1 LKNLI
6 TLLSLVF
13 LTHCSINQKAK
24 QGSVYNYGVKGDG
37 LHDDTE
43 GVQMALDKND
53 TIYLPKGTY
62 LVSHLIVKDNKTIL
76 TDGFETIIKQKSNH
90 AAVTYYDADK
100 SLICLTGSNI
110 VIYKLTCEGNI
121 NSYQGEQN
129 HGVLL
134 LPTTKNITNVHL
146 KGLNI
151 KNMRGDGLCIS
162 NTRFFC
168 ADIVAENL
176 TIQNVYR
183 NGVSITSGH
192 HIKVSNVDVKQS
204 GMAGIDLEG
213 EGTTDMPFENIRI
226 EKALVGNI
234 GVSGMNQKAK
244 NITVKQLH
252 VDGSLKGS
260 NPPYKY
266 MNPSGILIEKAENV
280 SFDDVLVENV
290 PEFAIYAG
298 DVDTKNHL
306 LSQNIV
312 FNNVTLRKA
321 SLKETRYNAYVCV
334 MGFTDVA
341 FNNLNADIENDK
353 TLFLGKSSTFKNT
366 QQVKIN
372 KAIIKG
378 GKNLAQKCQLI
389 GKNLTTNTEG
399 VLLSEMTE
407 ASLIEDS
414 DITCK
419 RMTDR
424 GEAAQK
430 PKVPVAYNTK
440 KLDYK
445 TTGFELKN
453 CKIVEKE

>member
-1 LKNLI
+1 M
-6 TLLSLVF
+6 
-13 LTHCSINQKAK
+13 HCSTSQKVQ

-43 GVQMALDKND
+43 GIQTALNTHD
-53 TIYLPKGTY
+53 TIYLPKGIY
-62 LVSHLIVKDNKTIL
+62 LVGQLIVSDNKTIL
-76 TDGFETIIKQKSNH
+76 TDGFETVLKQKSNH
-90 AAVTYYDADK
+90 AAVAHYDFDK
-100 SLICLTGSNI
+100 SLILITGSNI
-110 VIYKLTCEGNI
+110 VINNLTCEGNI
-121 NSYQGEQN
+121 NSYEGEQN

-168 ADIVAENL
+168 ANIKAENL

-192 HIKVSNVDVKQS
+192 DIKVSNVTVKQS

-213 EGTTDMPFENIRI
+213 EGTPEMPFTHITI
-226 EKALVGNI
+226 EKAVLGNI

-252 VDGSLKGS
+252 IDGSLKGS

-266 MNPSGILIEKAENV
+266 MNSSGILIEKAENV
-280 SFDDVLVENV
+280 SFDDVLVENL

-298 DVDTKNHL
+298 DVDTKSHL
-306 LSQNIV
+306 LSQNIR

-321 SLKETRYNAYVCV
+321 SLKETRYNAYICV
-334 MGFTDVA
+334 MGFTDVV
-341 FNNLNADIENDK
+341 FNNLNADIESDK
-353 TLFLGKSSTFKNT
+353 MLFLGKSGTFKGT
-366 QQVKIN
+366 QQVLVN
-372 KAIIKG
+372 KATIKG
-378 GKNLAQKCQLI
+378 GKYLAQKCQLI
-389 GKNLTTNTEG
+389 GKNLTANTEG

-407 ASLIEDS
+407 GSLIKDS
-414 DITCK
+414 QITCK
-419 RMTDR
+419 KLSDR
-424 GEAAQK
+424 GEEGQNAK
-430 PKVPVAYNTK
+430 LPVSYNTQ
-440 KLDYK
+440 K
-445 TTGFELKN
+445 TNLKTAVLELKN